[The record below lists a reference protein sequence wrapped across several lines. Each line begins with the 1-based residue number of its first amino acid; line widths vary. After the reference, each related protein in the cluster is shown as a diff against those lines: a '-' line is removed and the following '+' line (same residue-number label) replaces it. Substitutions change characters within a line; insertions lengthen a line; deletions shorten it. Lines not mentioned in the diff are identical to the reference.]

1 MLLFA
6 VMIISIVVFGIYVP
20 ESIGFADVDVPLF
33 ATAVIGAVVS
43 VVVFLQTPLLLPILL
58 CCYLLL

>member
-1 MLLFA
+1 ML
-6 VMIISIVVFGIYVP
+6 IISIVVFGIYVP

-43 VVVFLQTPLLLPILL
+43 VVVFFPDAAAPADIVVLL
-58 CCYLLL
+58 